1 MRPCLVCAFAYCDR
15 LLRWASTGFKD
26 SLPALVSEWLADL
39 AARFDVSSVIRDYP
53 ERPPS
58 AGKYRFGPIRPPL
71 PSYTFA

>member
-1 MRPCLVCAFAYCDR
+1 M
-15 LLRWASTGFKD
+15 
-26 SLPALVSEWLADL
+26 SEWLADL

-71 PSYTFA
+71 PSHTFA